1 MLMIVKSLFLQ
12 PLGPALV
19 LALGASLLMLWRW
32 LAMRRQAR
40 MVALRGSPGRTAG
53 SDSWFLRL
61 QLPAALLAV
70 FAALILLLILRAIAA
85 RPALSWTWQPLTV
98 AGGMLEWRLDGWNWL
113 TAVLILL
120 LTAGAALLG
129 RLDVEGAGSGSLTR
143 PDRSGSRLE
152 QTLWLAAAAL
162 VFTASGNVVTLA
174 SSWILFDAALTWR
187 LRPGEQAE
195 PAARAWSLLSF
206 TAVLLLLVLALLG
219 EGGIKAP
226 LVGRSFDRWE
236 LGLLWFAALIRAG
249 VYPLHFWLI
258 GTGKLDRA
266 GRLILG
272 VLAPLLGLWLLAR
285 LQAGAPRV
293 WLSRSEWA
301 ALGGLALLGSALV
314 AWTEIDDERRWR
326 WIAIN
331 RASLVVLAAY
341 LAGSAVPEAM
351 VWSVVTFSLG
361 CALLMVGQTV
371 RAQLGW
377 RIPVWLAVLALWGLP
392 GTTGFLARWA
402 VVYPTDL
409 PLAIPLF
416 GLIMLAETLLMAAL
430 WRAARGRE
438 AQGASQAA
446 PEPRRPQAVSA
457 LPAGR
462 IGANWSILAKS
473 ALAVALLAL
482 PLVVWGL
489 HPRGLARLAGWPPTE
504 IFPALGAALM
514 QARKSVWIGL
524 ALSAGL
530 GVALGVS
537 RRRIFDGMLGWQ
549 RGITEIVGL
558 EWLYRA
564 ITFGL
569 GALASALQYFARLGE
584 GEGYL
589 GWLALG
595 VFLLWVLLR
604 G

>member
-1 MLMIVKSLFLQ
+1 M
-12 PLGPALV
+12 PCAGPQVAPPV
-19 LALGASLLMLWRW
+19 PTRW
-32 LAMRRQAR
+32 F
-40 MVALRGSPGRTAG
+40 V
-53 SDSWFLRL
+53 RL
-61 QLPAALLAV
+61 QLPAALLVV
-70 FAALILLLILRAIAA
+70 FAALILLLILRATAA

-120 LTAGAALLG
+120 LTAVAALLG
-129 RLDVEGAGSGSLTR
+129 RSDIEGAGDSSLTR

-206 TAVLLLLVLALLG
+206 TAILLLLVLALLG

-236 LGLLWFAALIRAG
+236 LGLLWLAALIRAG

-258 GTGKLDRA
+258 GTGHLDRA

-285 LQAGAPRV
+285 LQAGALRE
-293 WLSRSEWA
+293 WLNRPEWA
-301 ALGGLALLGSALV
+301 ALGALALLGSALV
-314 AWTEIDDERRWR
+314 AWTEIDDEWRWR

-341 LAGSAVPEAM
+341 LAGSAVPEAL
-351 VWSVVTFSLG
+351 VWPVVTFSLG
-361 CALLMVGQTV
+361 CALLLVGQTV
-371 RAQLGW
+371 RTQLGW

-416 GLIMLAETLLMAAL
+416 GLILLAETLLMAAL

-438 AQGASQAA
+438 AQVASQSA
-446 PEPRRPQAVSA
+446 PEPGRPQADSA
-457 LPAGR
+457 LPEGR
-462 IGANWSILAKS
+462 TVANWSILAGS

-489 HPRGLARLAGWPPTE
+489 HPRGLARLTGWPPTE
-504 IFPALGAALM
+504 IFPALGAALT

-530 GVALGVS
+530 GVVLGVY

-549 RGITEIVGL
+549 RGITEIVSL

-595 VFLLWVLLR
+595 VLLLWVLLR

>member
-1 MLMIVKSLFLQ
+1 MLMIFKSLFLQ

-19 LALGASLLMLWRW
+19 LALGASLLMLWHW
-32 LAMRRQAR
+32 LALRHRASVVAQRRA
-40 MVALRGSPGRTAG
+40 SGRTAG
-53 SDSWFLRL
+53 PDSLFARL
-61 QLPAALLAV
+61 QWPAALLV
-70 FAALILLLILRAIAA
+70 IFAALLLLLILRVTAA
-85 RPALSWTWQPLTV
+85 RPVLSWTWQPLTV
-98 AGGMLEWRLDGWNWL
+98 AGGLLEWRLDGWNWL
-113 TAVLILL
+113 TAVLIIVLA
-120 LTAGAALLG
+120 TAAALLS
-129 RLDVEGAGSGSLTR
+129 RPAAGGSSPDR
-143 PDRSGSRLE
+143 PDRAGSRLE

-187 LRPGEQAE
+187 LRPGEHAE
-195 PAARAWSLLSF
+195 PAARAWSMLSF
-206 TAVLLLLVLALLG
+206 TAILLLLVLALLG

-258 GTGKLDRA
+258 GTGYLDRA
-266 GRLILG
+266 GRLLLG

-285 LQAGAPRV
+285 LQAGAPRE
-293 WLSRSEWA
+293 WLQRPEWA
-301 ALGGLALLGSALV
+301 ALGALALLGSALA
-314 AWTEIDDERRWR
+314 AWTAIDDEWRWR

-341 LAGSAVPEAM
+341 LAGSAVPEAL
-351 VWSVVTFSLG
+351 VWPVITFSLG
-361 CALLMVGQTV
+361 CALLLVGQTV
-371 RAQLGW
+371 RTQRGW
-377 RIPVWLAVLALWGLP
+377 RLPAWLAVLALWGLP

-409 PLAIPLF
+409 RLALPLF
-416 GLIMLAETLLMAAL
+416 GLIMLAEALLMAAL

-438 AQGASQAA
+438 VQTASQPA
-446 PEPRRPQAVSA
+446 PEPAPAQARRA
-457 LPAGR
+457 LPEDGSA
-462 IGANWSILAKS
+462 ANWTILAGS

-482 PLVVWGL
+482 PLVVWGV
-489 HPRGLARLAGWPPTE
+489 HPRGLARLAGWPPAE
-504 IFPALGAALM
+504 IFPALGPALM

-524 ALSAGL
+524 GLSAGL
-530 GVALGVS
+530 GVVLGVYRQRVFS
-537 RRRIFDGMLGWQ
+537 GMLGWQ
-549 RGITEIVGL
+549 RGITEIVSL

-564 ITFGL
+564 IGFGL
-569 GALASALQYFARLGE
+569 SVMASTLQYFARLGE

-595 VFLLWVLLR
+595 VLLVWVLLR

>member
-32 LAMRRQAR
+32 LALRRKAR
-40 MVALRGSPGRTAG
+40 MVALRGSSGRTTG
-53 SDSWFLRL
+53 PDSWFVRL
-61 QLPAALLAV
+61 QLPAALLVV
-70 FAALILLLILRAIAA
+70 FTALILLLLLRAIAA

-129 RLDVEGAGSGSLTR
+129 RSDVEGAGDSSLTR

-195 PAARAWSLLSF
+195 PAARAWSLLSL
-206 TAVLLLLVLALLG
+206 TAILLLLVLALLG

-236 LGLLWFAALIRAG
+236 LGLLWLAALIRTG

-258 GTGKLDRA
+258 GSGRLDRA

-285 LQAGAPRV
+285 LQAGALRE
-293 WLSRSEWA
+293 WLNRPEWA
-301 ALGGLALLGSALV
+301 ALGALALLGSALV
-314 AWTEIDDERRWR
+314 AWTETDDERRWR

-341 LAGSAVPEAM
+341 LAGSAVPEAL

-361 CALLMVGQTV
+361 CALLMVGQTL
-371 RAQLGW
+371 RTQLGW
-377 RIPVWLAVLALWGLP
+377 RLPVWLAVLTLWGLP

-402 VVYPTDL
+402 VVYPTDV

-438 AQGASQAA
+438 AQLASQSA
-446 PEPRRPQAVSA
+446 PERGRPQADSA
-457 LPAGR
+457 LPEGR
-462 IGANWSILAKS
+462 IVANWSILAGS

-489 HPRGLARLAGWPPTE
+489 HPRGLARLTGWPPTE

-530 GVALGVS
+530 GVVLGIY

-549 RGITEIVGL
+549 RGITEIVSL

-564 ITFGL
+564 ITLGL

-595 VFLLWVLLR
+595 VLLLWVLLR

>member
-1 MLMIVKSLFLQ
+1 MLMIVKSLLLQ
-12 PLGPALV
+12 PLGPTLV

-32 LAMRRQAR
+32 LTLRRRAR
-40 MVALRGSPGRTAG
+40 MVALRGSSGRTAG
-53 SDSWFLRL
+53 PNSWFARL
-61 QLPAALLAV
+61 QLPAALLV
-70 FAALILLLILRAIAA
+70 IFAALILLLILRATAA

-98 AGGMLEWRLDGWNWL
+98 AGGMLEWHLDGWNWL

-120 LTAGAALLG
+120 LTAVAALLG
-129 RLDVEGAGSGSLTR
+129 WSDVEGVGDCSLTR

-187 LRPGEQAE
+187 LRPSEQAE
-195 PAARAWSLLSF
+195 PAAREWSLLSL

-258 GTGKLDRA
+258 GTGHLDRA

-285 LQAGAPRV
+285 LQAGALRE
-293 WLSRSEWA
+293 WLNRPEWA
-301 ALGGLALLGSALV
+301 ALGALALLGSALV
-314 AWTEIDDERRWR
+314 AWTEIDDEWRWR

-341 LAGSAVPEAM
+341 LAGSAVPEAL
-351 VWSVVTFSLG
+351 VWPVVTFSLG

-371 RAQLGW
+371 RTQLGW

-416 GLIMLAETLLMAAL
+416 GLILLAETLLIAAL

-438 AQGASQAA
+438 AQVASQSA
-446 PEPRRPQAVSA
+446 PEPGRHQADSA
-457 LPAGR
+457 LPEER
-462 IGANWSILAKS
+462 SVKNWSILAGS
-473 ALAVALLAL
+473 ALAVALLAF

-504 IFPALGAALM
+504 IFPALGGALM

-530 GVALGVS
+530 GVILGIS
-537 RRRIFDGMLGWQ
+537 RRRIFDGMVGWQ
-549 RGITEIVGL
+549 RGITEIVSL
-558 EWLYRA
+558 EWLYRG

-595 VFLLWVLLR
+595 VLLLWVLLR

>member
-32 LAMRRQAR
+32 LALRRKAG
-40 MVALRGSPGRTAG
+40 VIALRGSSGRTAG
-53 SDSWFLRL
+53 PDSWFVRL
-61 QLPAALLAV
+61 QLPVALLVV
-70 FAALILLLILRAIAA
+70 FAALILLLILRVVAA
-85 RPALSWTWQPLTV
+85 RPGLSWTWQPLTV

-120 LTAGAALLG
+120 LAAVAALLG
-129 RLDVEGAGSGSLTR
+129 RSDVEGAGDSSLTR

-195 PAARAWSLLSF
+195 PAARAWSLLSI
-206 TAVLLLLVLALLG
+206 TAILLLLVLALLG

-236 LGLLWFAALIRAG
+236 LGLLWLAALVRAG

-258 GTGKLDRA
+258 GTGHLDRA

-285 LQAGAPRV
+285 LQAGALRE
-293 WLSRSEWA
+293 WLNRPEWA
-301 ALGGLALLGSALV
+301 ALGALALLGSALV
-314 AWTEIDDERRWR
+314 AWTETDDERRWR

-341 LAGSAVPEAM
+341 LAGSAVPEAL

-371 RAQLGW
+371 RTQLGW
-377 RIPVWLAVLALWGLP
+377 RLPVWLAVLVLWGLP
-392 GTTGFLARWA
+392 GTDR
-402 VVYPTDL
+402 L
-409 PLAIPLF
+409 PRPLGG
-416 GLIMLAETLLMAAL
+416 GL
-430 WRAARGRE
+430 
-438 AQGASQAA
+438 S
-446 PEPRRPQAVSA
+446 
-457 LPAGR
+457 
-462 IGANWSILAKS
+462 
-473 ALAVALLAL
+473 
-482 PLVVWGL
+482 
-489 HPRGLARLAGWPPTE
+489 H
-504 IFPALGAALM
+504 
-514 QARKSVWIGL
+514 
-524 ALSAGL
+524 
-530 GVALGVS
+530 
-537 RRRIFDGMLGWQ
+537 
-549 RGITEIVGL
+549 
-558 EWLYRA
+558 
-564 ITFGL
+564 
-569 GALASALQYFARLGE
+569 
-584 GEGYL
+584 
-589 GWLALG
+589 
-595 VFLLWVLLR
+595 
-604 G
+604 

>member
-1 MLMIVKSLFLQ
+1 MLMIVKLLSLQ

-32 LAMRRQAR
+32 LALRRKAG
-40 MVALRGSPGRTAG
+40 VIALRGASGRTTG
-53 SDSWFLRL
+53 PDSWFVRL
-61 QLPAALLAV
+61 QLPAALLV
-70 FAALILLLILRAIAA
+70 IFAALILLLLLRAIAA
-85 RPALSWTWQPLTV
+85 RPVLSWTWQPLTV

-120 LTAGAALLG
+120 LAAVAALLG
-129 RLDVEGAGSGSLTR
+129 QSGVEGAGDSSLTR

-187 LRPGEQAE
+187 LRPGQRAE
-195 PAARAWSLLSF
+195 PAARAWSLLSL
-206 TAVLLLLVLALLG
+206 TAILLLLVLALLG

-258 GTGKLDRA
+258 GTGHLDRA

-285 LQAGAPRV
+285 LQTGTLRA
-293 WLSRSEWA
+293 WLSRPEWA
-301 ALGGLALLGSALV
+301 ALGALALLGSALA
-314 AWTEIDDERRWR
+314 AWTEIDDEQRWR

-341 LAGSAVPEAM
+341 LAGSALLEAL
-351 VWSVVTFSLG
+351 VWPVVTFSLG

-371 RAQLGW
+371 RTQLGW

-416 GLIMLAETLLMAAL
+416 GLILLAETLLMAAL

-438 AQGASQAA
+438 AQVASQSA
-446 PEPRRPQAVSA
+446 PEPGRPQADSA
-457 LPAGR
+457 LPEGPSVT
-462 IGANWSILAKS
+462 NWSILAGS

-489 HPRGLARLAGWPPTE
+489 YPRGLARLTGWPPTE
-504 IFPALGAALM
+504 IFPALGAALT

-530 GVALGVS
+530 GVVLGIF

-549 RGITEIVGL
+549 RGITEIVSL

-569 GALASALQYFARLGE
+569 DALASALQYFARLGE

-595 VFLLWVLLR
+595 VLLLWVLLR

>member
-19 LALGASLLMLWRW
+19 LALGATLLMLWRW
-32 LAMRRQAR
+32 LARRRKAGV
-40 MVALRGSPGRTAG
+40 VALRGSSGRTTG
-53 SDSWFLRL
+53 PDSWFVRL
-61 QLPAALLAV
+61 QLPAALLVV
-70 FAALILLLILRAIAA
+70 FTALILLLILRAIPA

-129 RLDVEGAGSGSLTR
+129 RSDVEGVGGSSFTR
-143 PDRSGSRLE
+143 PDRLGSRLE

-187 LRPGEQAE
+187 LRPSERAE
-195 PAARAWSLLSF
+195 PAARAWSLLSI
-206 TAVLLLLVLALLG
+206 TAILLLLVLALLG
-219 EGGIKAP
+219 EGGVKAP

-236 LGLLWFAALIRAG
+236 LGLLWLAALIRAG
-249 VYPLHFWLI
+249 VYPLHFWLF
-258 GTGKLDRA
+258 GTGQLDRA

-285 LQAGAPRV
+285 LQAGALRE
-293 WLSRSEWA
+293 WLSRPEWV
-301 ALGGLALLGSALV
+301 ALGALALLGSALL

-331 RASLVVLAAY
+331 RASLVVLAVY
-341 LAGSAVPEAM
+341 LAGSAVPEAL

-371 RAQLGW
+371 HTQLGW
-377 RIPVWLAVLALWGLP
+377 RLPVWLAVLALWGLP

-402 VVYPTDL
+402 VVYPTDV

-438 AQGASQAA
+438 AQAVSQSVS
-446 PEPRRPQAVSA
+446 ERGRPQADNA
-457 LPAGR
+457 LPEGR
-462 IGANWSILAKS
+462 IVANWSILAGS

-489 HPRGLARLAGWPPTE
+489 HPRGLARLTGWPPTE
-504 IFPALGAALM
+504 IFPALGAALT

-524 ALSAGL
+524 ALSVGL
-530 GVALGVS
+530 GVALGIS

-549 RGITEIVGL
+549 RGITEIVSL

-595 VFLLWVLLR
+595 VLLLWVLLR

>member
-1 MLMIVKSLFLQ
+1 MLMIVKSLILQ

-19 LALGASLLMLWRW
+19 LALGASLLLLWRG
-32 LAMRRQAR
+32 LDLRRKAR

-53 SDSWFLRL
+53 PDSWFARL
-61 QLPAALLAV
+61 QLPAALLVV
-70 FAALILLLILRAIAA
+70 FAALILLLILRAVAA

-98 AGGMLEWRLDGWNWL
+98 GGGMLEWHLDGWNWL

-120 LTAGAALLG
+120 VTAGAALLG
-129 RLDVEGAGSGSLTR
+129 RSDGEGAGDSSLTR

-187 LRPGEQAE
+187 LRPGERVE

-206 TAVLLLLVLALLG
+206 TAILLLLVLALLG

-285 LQAGAPRV
+285 LQVGVLRE
-293 WLSRSEWA
+293 WLNRPEWA
-301 ALGGLALLGSALV
+301 ALGALALLGSALV
-314 AWTEIDDERRWR
+314 AWTETDDEQRWR

-331 RASLVVLAAY
+331 RASLVVLTAY
-341 LAGSAVPEAM
+341 LAGSAVPEAL

-361 CALLMVGQTV
+361 CALLLVGQSV
-371 RAQLGW
+371 RTQLGW
-377 RIPVWLAVLALWGLP
+377 RLPVWLAVLALWGLP

-438 AQGASQAA
+438 AQVASQSATEPGSTPVDSSL
-446 PEPRRPQAVSA
+446 PE
-457 LPAGR
+457 GR
-462 IGANWSILAKS
+462 IVANWPILAGS

-489 HPRGLARLAGWPPTE
+489 HPRGLARLAGWSPTE
-504 IFPALGAALM
+504 IFPVLGAALM

-530 GVALGVS
+530 GVVLGIS

-549 RGITEIVGL
+549 RGITEIVSL

-564 ITFGL
+564 VTFGL

-595 VFLLWVLLR
+595 VLLLWVLLR

>member
-19 LALGASLLMLWRW
+19 LALGASLLMVWRW
-32 LAMRRQAR
+32 LALQREAR
-40 MVALRGSPGRTAG
+40 MVTLRGSSGRTAG
-53 SDSWFLRL
+53 PVSPFVRL
-61 QLPAALLAV
+61 QLPVALLAV
-70 FAALILLLILRAIAA
+70 SAALILLLFLRAMAT
-85 RPALSWTWQPLTV
+85 RPTLSWIWQPLTV
-98 AGGMLEWRLDGWNWL
+98 AGGLLEWRLDGWNWL

-120 LTAGAALLG
+120 LTAGATLLG
-129 RLDVEGAGSGSLTR
+129 QIDTVGAGGRSLTR

-162 VFTASGNVVTLA
+162 VFTASANVVTLA
-174 SSWILFDAALTWR
+174 SSWVLFDAALAWR
-187 LRPGEQAE
+187 LRPGRQAE

-206 TAVLLLLVLALLG
+206 TAMLLLLVLALLG

-226 LVGRSFDRWE
+226 LAGRSFDRWE
-236 LGLLWFAALIRAG
+236 LGLLWLAALIHAG

-258 GTGKLDRA
+258 GSGHLDRA
-266 GRLILG
+266 GRLLLG

-285 LQAGAPRV
+285 LQAGALRE
-293 WLSRSEWA
+293 WLHRPEWA
-301 ALGGLALLGSALV
+301 ALGALALLGSALV
-314 AWTEIDDERRWR
+314 AWTAIDDEWRWR

-341 LAGSAVPEAM
+341 LSGSAVPEAL
-351 VWSVVTFSLG
+351 VWPVVTFSLG
-361 CALLMVGQTV
+361 CALLMVGQMV
-371 RAQLGW
+371 RVQLGW
-377 RIPVWLAVLALWGLP
+377 HIPAWLAVLALWGLP

-409 PLAIPLF
+409 RLALPLF

-430 WRAARGRE
+430 WRAARGPEVQASSQLPPALAHSQSHRTVPE
-438 AQGASQAA
+438 DGTATHWSTWAGA
-446 PEPRRPQAVSA
+446 
-457 LPAGR
+457 
-462 IGANWSILAKS
+462 
-473 ALAVALLAL
+473 ALAVVMLAL

-489 HPRGLARLAGWPPTE
+489 DPRGLARLSGWLPAD
-504 IFPALGAALM
+504 IFPALGAALT

-524 ALSAGL
+524 GLSAGL
-530 GVALGVS
+530 GVVLGLY
-537 RRRIFDGMLGWQ
+537 RQRIFSGMLGWQ
-549 RGITEIVGL
+549 RGITEIVSL
-558 EWLYRA
+558 EWLYQA
-564 ITFGL
+564 LAFGL
-569 GALASALQYFARLGE
+569 SALASALQYFARLGE

-595 VFLLWVLLR
+595 VLLVWVLLR

>member
-1 MLMIVKSLFLQ
+1 
-12 PLGPALV
+12 GP
-19 LALGASLLMLWRW
+19 
-32 LAMRRQAR
+32 
-40 MVALRGSPGRTAG
+40 
-53 SDSWFLRL
+53 DSWFVRL
-61 QLPAALLAV
+61 QLPVALLVV
-70 FAALILLLILRAIAA
+70 FAALILLLILRVAAA
-85 RPALSWTWQPLTV
+85 RPGLSWTWQPLTV

-120 LTAGAALLG
+120 LAAVAALLG
-129 RLDVEGAGSGSLTR
+129 GSDVEGAGASSLTR
-143 PDRSGSRLE
+143 PDRSESRLE
-152 QTLWLAAAAL
+152 QTLWLASAAL

-174 SSWILFDAALTWR
+174 SSWILFDVVLTWR

-195 PAARAWSLLSF
+195 PAARAWSLLSI
-206 TAVLLLLVLALLG
+206 TAILLLLVLALLG

-236 LGLLWFAALIRAG
+236 LGLLWLAALVRAG

-258 GTGKLDRA
+258 GTGHLDRA

-285 LQAGAPRV
+285 LQAGALRE
-293 WLSRSEWA
+293 WLNRPEWA
-301 ALGGLALLGSALV
+301 ALGALALLGSALV
-314 AWTEIDDERRWR
+314 AWTETDDERRWR

-341 LAGSAVPEAM
+341 LAGSAVPEAL

-371 RAQLGW
+371 RTQLGW
-377 RIPVWLAVLALWGLP
+377 RLPVWLAVLVLWGLP
-392 GTTGFLARWA
+392 GTAGFLARWA
-402 VVYPTDL
+402 VVYPTDV

-416 GLIMLAETLLMAAL
+416 GLILLAETLLMAAL

-438 AQGASQAA
+438 AQVASQSV
-446 PEPRRPQAVSA
+446 PEPGRPQADSS
-457 LPAGR
+457 LPEGR
-462 IGANWSILAKS
+462 IVSNWSIVAGS

-489 HPRGLARLAGWPPTE
+489 YPRGLARLTGWPPTE
-504 IFPALGAALM
+504 IFPALGAALT

-530 GVALGVS
+530 GVLLGIY

-549 RGITEIVGL
+549 RGITEIVSL

-564 ITFGL
+564 ITLGL

-595 VFLLWVLLR
+595 VLLLWVLLR

>member
-1 MLMIVKSLFLQ
+1 MLMIAKSLFLQ

-32 LAMRRQAR
+32 LALRRKAR
-40 MVALRGSPGRTAG
+40 MVALRGSSGRSTG
-53 SDSWFLRL
+53 PDSWFVRL
-61 QLPAALLAV
+61 QLPAALLIV
-70 FAALILLLILRAIAA
+70 FAALILLLILRAMAA
-85 RPALSWTWQPLTV
+85 RPALSWAWQPLTV

-120 LTAGAALLG
+120 LTAGAVLLG
-129 RLDVEGAGSGSLTR
+129 RSDVEGAGDSSVTR

-152 QTLWLAAAAL
+152 QTLWLAAAGL
-162 VFTASGNVVTLA
+162 VFTTSGNVVTLA

-187 LRPGEQAE
+187 LRPGERAE
-195 PAARAWSLLSF
+195 PAARAWSLLSL
-206 TAVLLLLVLALLG
+206 TTILLLLVLALLG

-236 LGLLWFAALIRAG
+236 LGLLWLAALIRAG

-258 GTGKLDRA
+258 GTGRLDRA

-285 LQAGAPRV
+285 LQAGALRE
-293 WLSRSEWA
+293 WLNRPEWA
-301 ALGGLALLGSALV
+301 ALGALALLGSALV
-314 AWTEIDDERRWR
+314 AWTETDDERRWR

-341 LAGSAVPEAM
+341 LAGSAVPEAL
-351 VWSVVTFSLG
+351 VWPVVTFSLG
-361 CALLMVGQTV
+361 CALLMVGQTL
-371 RAQLGW
+371 RTQLGW
-377 RIPVWLAVLALWGLP
+377 RLPVWLAVLALWGLP

-402 VVYPTDL
+402 VVYPTDV

-416 GLIMLAETLLMAAL
+416 GLILLAETLLMAAL
-430 WRAARGRE
+430 WRAARGHE
-438 AQGASQAA
+438 A
-446 PEPRRPQAVSA
+446 QAVSQTISEPGRPQTDNA
-457 LPAGR
+457 LPEGR
-462 IGANWSILAKS
+462 IVANWSILAGS

-489 HPRGLARLAGWPPTE
+489 YPRGLARLTGWPPTE
-504 IFPALGAALM
+504 IFPALGAALT

-530 GVALGVS
+530 GVLLGIY

-549 RGITEIVGL
+549 RGITEIVSL

-564 ITFGL
+564 ITLGL
-569 GALASALQYFARLGE
+569 GALAGVLQYFARLGE

-595 VFLLWVLLR
+595 VLLLWVLLR